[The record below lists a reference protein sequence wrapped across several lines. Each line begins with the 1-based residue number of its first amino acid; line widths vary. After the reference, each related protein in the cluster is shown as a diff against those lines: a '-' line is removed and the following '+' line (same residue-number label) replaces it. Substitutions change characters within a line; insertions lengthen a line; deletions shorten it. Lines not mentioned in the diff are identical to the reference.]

1 MATVRQLLREKGPDV
16 WTVKPDASVYH
27 AIQVMA
33 DKGIG
38 ALVVVDGDKPVG
50 MFTERDYAR
59 DVILKGKS
67 SPKTPVRD
75 VMTKRVIC
83 VGPDQTVEE
92 CMAIMTEKRLRH
104 LPVLAGDSLAGM
116 VSIGDLVKSIIA
128 DQKFTIEQLESYI
141 RG

>member
-33 DKGIG
+33 EKGIG
-38 ALVVVDGDKPVG
+38 ALVVVEGDKPVG

-92 CMAIMTEKRLRH
+92 CMAIMTEKHLRH
-104 LPVLAGDSLAGM
+104 LPVLAEESLAGM

>member
-1 MATVRQLLREKGPDV
+1 MGRNDMATVRQLLREKGPDV

-92 CMAIMTEKRLRH
+92 CMAVMTEKHLRH
-104 LPVLAGDSLAGM
+104 LPVLAEESLAGM
-116 VSIGDLVKSIIA
+116 VSIGDL
-128 DQKFTIEQLESYI
+128 QKW
-141 RG
+141 

>member
-1 MATVRQLLREKGPDV
+1 MTTVLQLLKEKGQDV
-16 WTVKPDASVYH
+16 WSVSPEDTVFDA
-27 AIQVMA
+27 IKEMA
-33 DKGIG
+33 RRDVG
-38 ALVVVDGDKPVG
+38 ALIVVTDDKPIG

-75 VMTKRVIC
+75 VMTSRVIC
-83 VGPDQTVEE
+83 VRPEQTVEE
-92 CMAIMTEKRLRH
+92 CMAVMTDKHIRH
-104 LPVLAGDSLAGM
+104 LPVLDDEKLAGM
-116 VSIGDLVKSIIA
+116 ISIGDLVKSIIA